1 MSNPLFELLKASP
14 NCRVTI
20 TCRPARKKAKN
31 PRPKPQIGDR
41 RLRGWSWFRYDFMR
55 CDGCYVVGP
64 RGGHRYEWRFERE
77 ATSEERAAAKLERSA
92 RRAVKL

>member
-1 MSNPLFELLKASP
+1 MNDPLLELLKTSP

-20 TCRPARKKAKN
+20 TCRPARKKPK
-31 PRPKPQIGDR
+31 RPKPQIGDL

-77 ATSEERAAAKLERSA
+77 ATPEERKAAREQRAA
-92 RRAVKL
+92 RRAAKP